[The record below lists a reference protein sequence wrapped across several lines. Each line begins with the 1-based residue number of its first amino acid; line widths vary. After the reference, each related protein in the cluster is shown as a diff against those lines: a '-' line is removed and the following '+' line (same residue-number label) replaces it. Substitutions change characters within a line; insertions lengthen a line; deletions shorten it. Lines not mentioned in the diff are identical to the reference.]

1 MIGNEVLLLYKQKVQ
16 ECDATGDELFAKVDI
31 KKNIH
36 RNGCINTGLHR

>member
-31 KKNIH
+31 KKKH
-36 RNGCINTGLHR
+36 P